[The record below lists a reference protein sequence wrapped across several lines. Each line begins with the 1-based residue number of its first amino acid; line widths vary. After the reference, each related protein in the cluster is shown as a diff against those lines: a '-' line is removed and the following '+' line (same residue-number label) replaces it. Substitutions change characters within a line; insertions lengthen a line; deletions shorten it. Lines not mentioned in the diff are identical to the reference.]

1 MTTNYDIYMHV
12 YCTKLLLINELI
24 KLQLSKSDEEQQ
36 EQYAFGSK
44 NMHPSNTANQQIVA

>member
-1 MTTNYDIYMHV
+1 MHV